1 MAAIIT
7 NKFRINNANQFY
19 ESFSEASPETY
30 YLFIGRA
37 HAWASDADVQ
47 GNTIAEGTD
56 ASPPT
61 PNDGVSSE
69 FYAWDDMLG
78 AKIIASTDVSYCIPR
93 RNWTTGT
100 TYDMYEHN
108 ISSSNTANS
117 GATNLWDSTFVVM
130 NSAYAVYK
138 CISNAVHLAANN
150 SPIASTVEPTST
162 SNSIFSTG
170 DGYKWK
176 YMYSLTSAETLNF
189 MSTDFIH
196 ASTDSTVTAAA
207 VDGALDTILV
217 VAGGSGYSATS
228 GSVIT
233 AVPIRG
239 DGSGGVAS
247 VTVGSGAI
255 TTASVTTAG
264 TGYTYAYITSTDIRE
279 NSTNADDSGSGV
291 NLNVIIPPKGGHGK
305 DALKELGAYYV
316 MINKSLVGAEGTSD
330 IGVAND
336 FRRIG
341 LVRNPYNYGTT
352 TVASA
357 TTRRQ
362 IFAAR
367 FTSVSG
373 TFTADE
379 EITQA
384 STGAVGKVIEYDSTN
399 KILYWY
405 QTRFPNV
412 GAHATTGNLVAFSG
426 TNAITGSSSSA
437 VATPNTTSGTL
448 NGASF
453 TSGYSTPELAA
464 DSGDILYVEERSP
477 ITRASDQTENIKLI
491 IEF

>member
-7 NKFRINNANQFY
+7 NKFRINNAEQFV

-37 HAWASDADVQ
+37 HAWASDADAQ

-61 PNDGVSSE
+61 PNDDVSSE
-69 FYAWDDMLG
+69 FYNWDDMLG
-78 AKIIASTDVSYCIPR
+78 AKIIASTDVSRVIPR

-108 ISSSNTANS
+108 ISSSNAANS
-117 GATNLWDSTFVVM
+117 GATNLWDSSFVVM

-138 CISNAVHLAANN
+138 CIENDGAT
-150 SPIASTVEPTST
+150 ASTVEPTST
-162 SNSIFSTG
+162 SNSIFSTS
-170 DGYKWK
+170 DGYRWK

-196 ASTDSTVTAAA
+196 CSTDSTVSAAA
-207 VDGALDTILV
+207 VDGALDTALV
-217 VAGGSGYSATS
+217 VAGGSGYNTSS
-228 GSVIT
+228 GSTIS
-233 AVPIRG
+233 AIPIRG
-239 DGSGGVAS
+239 DGSSGVAS
-247 VTVGSGAI
+247 VTISSGAI
-255 TTASVTTAG
+255 ASVSITTAG
-264 TGYTYAYITSTDIRE
+264 TGYTYAYIRNADIIAA
-279 NSTNADDSGSGV
+279 TNAGGSGSGA
-291 NLNVIIPPKGGHGK
+291 NINVIIPPKGGHGSN
-305 DALKELGAYYV
+305 ALKELGAFYV
-316 MINKSLVGAEGTSD
+316 MLNKSLVGAEGTSD

-341 LVRNPYNYGTT
+341 LVRNPTNFGTS

-362 IFAAR
+362 LYAAV
-367 FTSVSG
+367 FSSVSG

-379 EITQA
+379 EINQA
-384 STGAVGKVIEYDSTN
+384 TTGAVGKVVEYDSTN

-405 QTRFPNV
+405 QTRFPDV
-412 GAHATTGNLVAFSG
+412 GTDSDGNLTAFSG
-426 TNAITGSSSSA
+426 ANAITGQSSSA
-437 VATPNTTSGTL
+437 SATPNTSSSATV
-448 NGASF
+448 NAVSF
-453 TSGYSTPELAA
+453 SSGYSNPELAA
-464 DSGDILYVEERSP
+464 DSGDIIYVEERSP

>member
-37 HAWASDADVQ
+37 HAWASDVDAQ

-61 PNDGVSSE
+61 PNDDVSSE
-69 FYAWDDMLG
+69 FHAWDDMLG

-108 ISSSNTANS
+108 IGSGNTSNS
-117 GATNLWDSTFVVM
+117 GATNLWDATFVVM

-138 CISNAVHLAANN
+138 CIENDGAT
-150 SPIASTVEPTST
+150 ASTTEPTST
-162 SNSIFSTG
+162 SNSIFSTA
-170 DGYKWK
+170 DGYRWK

-196 ASTDSTVTAAA
+196 CSTDSTVSAAA

-217 VAGGSGYSATS
+217 VAGGTGYTLST
-228 GSVIT
+228 GSTIT
-233 AVPIRG
+233 AIPIRG
-239 DGSGGVAS
+239 DGSGGVCS
-247 VTVGSGAI
+247 VTISAGAI
-255 TTASVTTAG
+255 ASATVTTAG
-264 TGYTYAYITSTDIRE
+264 TGYTYAYIRSADVIAG
-279 NSTNADDSGSGV
+279 TNAAGGGSGC
-291 NLNVIIPPKGGHGK
+291 NLNVIIPPKGGHGY

-316 MINKSLVGAEGTSD
+316 MINKSLTGAEGTSD
-330 IGVAND
+330 IGVNND

-362 IFAAR
+362 IFAAV
-367 FTSVSG
+367 FSSVSG

-379 EITQA
+379 EINQA

-405 QTRFPNV
+405 QTRFPDV
-412 GAHATTGNLVAFSG
+412 GTDTNGNATAFSG
-426 TNAITGSSSSA
+426 ANAITGQSSSA
-437 VATPNTTSGTL
+437 SATPNTSNSTTTNAVVFS
-448 NGASF
+448 
-453 TSGYSTPELAA
+453 SGYSTPELVA

>member
-7 NKFRINNANQFY
+7 NKFRINNALQFY
-19 ESFSEASPETY
+19 ESFSEATATTY

-47 GNTIAEGTD
+47 GNTVAEGTD

-61 PNDGVSSE
+61 PNDDISSE
-69 FYAWDDMLG
+69 FYNWDDMLG

-100 TYDMYEHN
+100 TYDHYEHN

-117 GATNLWDSTFVVM
+117 GATNLFDSTFVVM

-138 CISNAVHLAANN
+138 CIENDSNT
-150 SPIASTVEPTST
+150 ASTVEPTST
-162 SNSIFSTG
+162 SNSIVTTG

-196 ASTDSTVTAAA
+196 VSTDSTVTAAA
-207 VDGALDTILV
+207 VDGALDTIEV
-217 VAGGSGYSATS
+217 VAGGSSYSLST
-228 GSVIT
+228 GSTIT
-233 AVPIRG
+233 AIPIRG
-239 DGSGGVAS
+239 DGSSGVCS
-247 VTVGSGAI
+247 VTISAGAI
-255 TTASVTTAG
+255 ASAAVTTAG
-264 TGYTYAYITSTDIRE
+264 TGYTYAYITNADIITG
-279 NSTNADDSGSGV
+279 TNAGGAGSGA
-291 NLNVIIPPKGGHGK
+291 NLNVFIPPKGGHGK
-305 DALKELGAYYV
+305 NAITELGGFYV
-316 MINKSLVGAEGTSD
+316 MINKSLTGAEGTSD
-330 IGVAND
+330 IGVGND

-341 LVRNPYNYGTT
+341 LIRDPYNYGTT

-362 IFAAR
+362 IHAAV
-367 FTSVSG
+367 FSSVSG

-379 EITQA
+379 EINQA

-405 QTRFPNV
+405 QTRFPDV
-412 GAHATTGNLVAFSG
+412 GTDSDGNLTAFSG
-426 TNAITGSSSSA
+426 ANAITGQSSSA
-437 VATPNTTSGTL
+437 AATPNTSDSTTT
-448 NGASF
+448 NAVVF
-453 TSGYSTPELAA
+453 ASGYSTPELAF
-464 DSGDILYVEERSP
+464 DSGDIIYVEERSP

>member
-7 NKFRINNANQFY
+7 NKFRINNALQFY
-19 ESFSEASPETY
+19 ESFSEATATTY

-47 GNTIAEGTD
+47 GNTITEGTD

-61 PNDGVSSE
+61 PNDDISSE
-69 FYAWDDMLG
+69 FYNWDDMLG

-100 TYDMYEHN
+100 TYDHYEHN

-117 GATNLWDSTFVVM
+117 GATNLFDSTFVVM

-138 CISNAVHLAANN
+138 CIENDSNT
-150 SPIASTVEPTST
+150 ASTVEPTST
-162 SNSIFSTG
+162 SNSIVTTG

-196 ASTDSTVTAAA
+196 VSTDSTVTAAA
-207 VDGALDTILV
+207 VDGALDTIEV
-217 VAGGSGYSATS
+217 VAGGSSYSLSAGATIS
-228 GSVIT
+228 AI
-233 AVPIRG
+233 PIRG
-239 DGSGGVAS
+239 DGSSGVCS
-247 VTVGSGAI
+247 VTISSGAI
-255 TTASVTTAG
+255 ASAAVTTAG
-264 TGYTYAYITSTDIRE
+264 TGYTYAYITNADIITG
-279 NSTNADDSGSGV
+279 TNAGGAGSGA
-291 NLNVIIPPKGGHGK
+291 NLNVFIPPKGGHGK
-305 DALKELGAYYV
+305 NAITELGGFYV
-316 MINKSLVGAEGTSD
+316 MINKSLTGAEGTSD

-341 LVRNPYNYGTT
+341 LIRDPYNYGTT

-362 IFAAR
+362 IHAAV
-367 FTSVSG
+367 FSSVSG

-379 EITQA
+379 EINQA

-405 QTRFPNV
+405 QTRFPDV
-412 GAHATTGNLVAFSG
+412 GTDSDGNLTAFSG
-426 TNAITGSSSSA
+426 ANAITGQSSSA
-437 VATPNTTSGTL
+437 AATPNTSNSTTT
-448 NGASF
+448 NAVVF
-453 TSGYSTPELAA
+453 ASGYSTPELAF
-464 DSGDILYVEERSP
+464 DSGDIIYVEERSP

>member
-7 NKFRINNANQFY
+7 NKFRINNALQFY
-19 ESFSEASPETY
+19 ESFSEATATTY

-47 GNTIAEGTD
+47 GNTITEGTD

-61 PNDGVSSE
+61 PNDDISSE
-69 FYAWDDMLG
+69 FYNWDDMLG

-100 TYDMYEHN
+100 TYDHYEHN

-117 GATNLWDSTFVVM
+117 GATNLFDSTFVVM
-130 NSAYAVYK
+130 NSDYAVYK
-138 CISNAVHLAANN
+138 CIENDSNT
-150 SPIASTVEPTST
+150 ASTVEPTST
-162 SNSIFSTG
+162 SNSIVTTG

-196 ASTDSTVTAAA
+196 VSTDSTVTAAA
-207 VDGALDTILV
+207 VDGALDTIEV
-217 VAGGSGYSATS
+217 VAGGSSYSLST
-228 GSVIT
+228 GSTIT
-233 AVPIRG
+233 AIPIRG
-239 DGSGGVAS
+239 DGSSGVCS
-247 VTVGSGAI
+247 VTISAGAI
-255 TTASVTTAG
+255 ASAAVTTAG
-264 TGYTYAYITSTDIRE
+264 TGYTYAYITNADIITG
-279 NSTNADDSGSGV
+279 TNAGGAGSGA
-291 NLNVIIPPKGGHGK
+291 NLNVFIPPKGGHGK
-305 DALKELGAYYV
+305 DAVKELGGFYV
-316 MINKSLVGAEGTSD
+316 MINKSLTGAEGTSD
-330 IGVAND
+330 IGVGND

-341 LVRNPYNYGTT
+341 LIRDPYNYGTT

-362 IFAAR
+362 IHAAV
-367 FTSVSG
+367 FSSVSG
-373 TFTADE
+373 TYTADE
-379 EITQA
+379 EINQA

-405 QTRFPNV
+405 QTRFPDV
-412 GAHATTGNLVAFSG
+412 GTDSDGNLTAFSG
-426 TNAITGSSSSA
+426 ANAITGQSSSA
-437 VATPNTTSGTL
+437 AATPNTSDSTTT
-448 NGASF
+448 NAVVF
-453 TSGYSTPELAA
+453 ASGYSTPELAF
-464 DSGDILYVEERSP
+464 DSGDIIYVEERSP